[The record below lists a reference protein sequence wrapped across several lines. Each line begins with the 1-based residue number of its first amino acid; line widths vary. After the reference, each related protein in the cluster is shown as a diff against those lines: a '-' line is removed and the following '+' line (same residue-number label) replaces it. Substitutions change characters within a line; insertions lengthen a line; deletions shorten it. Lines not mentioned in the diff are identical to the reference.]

1 MKTTLFFLAFVMTHA
16 LAYSQCTT
24 QFSKITK
31 VEQGYKKD
39 PYGNATDERFVECTL
54 PNGQIKSENVGAAM
68 YLTNSWQAEYGVTNL
83 LFTGL
88 NVSKT
93 VFFEIIRTENR
104 IKIFTVNYYKYSGNK
119 FTSGYVDWD
128 PALNEQIG
136 TSRLDVDGFDTN
148 EGWAFSK
155 LAGDILIMTKNGVE
169 YKFTITKTQESYCH
183 MYFKL
188 VK

>member
-16 LAYSQCTT
+16 LAYSQCKT

-31 VEQGYKKD
+31 VVQGYKKD
-39 PYGNATDERFVECTL
+39 PYGNVTDERFVECTL
-54 PNGQIKSENVGAAM
+54 PNGQIKSEYHAAR
-68 YLTNSWQAEYGVTNL
+68 YLTNSYQAEWGTTNL

-88 NVSKT
+88 NASKT

-104 IKIFTVNYYKYSGNK
+104 IKIFPVYYYDYNPNK
-119 FTSGYVDWD
+119 FTSSNVQWD

-155 LAGDILIMTKNGVE
+155 LAGDILVMTKNGVE
-169 YKFTITKTQESYCH
+169 YKFAIAKTQESYCH

>member
-16 LAYSQCTT
+16 LSYSQCKR

-39 PYGNATDERFVECTL
+39 PYGNVTDERFVKCTL
-54 PNGQIKSENVGAAM
+54 PNGQIFSEYNAAR
-68 YLTNSWQAEYGVTNL
+68 YLTNSYQAEYGATNL
-83 LFTGL
+83 LFTAL
-88 NVSKT
+88 NASKT

-104 IKIFTVNYYKYSGNK
+104 IKIFTVNYYDYNPNK
-119 FTSGYVDWD
+119 FTSGLVQWD

-136 TSRLDVDGFDTN
+136 TSRLDVDGFDTK

-155 LAGDILIMTKNGVE
+155 LAGDILVMTKNGIE
-169 YKFTITKTQESYCH
+169 YKFTIAKTQESYCD

-188 VK
+188 VQ

>member
-39 PYGNATDERFVECTL
+39 SYGNVTDERFVNCTL
-54 PNGQIKSENVGAAM
+54 PNGQIKSEYNAAR
-68 YLTNSWQAEYGVTNL
+68 YLTNSYQAEWGPSNL

-88 NVSKT
+88 NASKT

-104 IKIFTVNYYKYSGNK
+104 IKIFTVNYYKYSGNS

-128 PALNEQIG
+128 PALKEQIG
-136 TSRLDVDGFDTN
+136 TERLYYDGFDTN
-148 EGWAFSK
+148 EAWSFSK
-155 LAGDILIMTKNGVE
+155 LAGDILVMTKNGIE
-169 YKFTITKTQESYCH
+169 YKFTIAKTQESYCK